1 MPIFS
6 YSAQTPTGS
15 FERGVLESPSLAA
28 ASETLAGRG
37 LEVKSIEE
45 RASAGPVEPPRPSAP
60 PPRSALQTDFWG
72 RLIDPVPLTA
82 LQFFFRQAGVMLD
95 AGINPSDV
103 YASLAKGTRDAKLAS
118 IVREAHDGAVAG
130 QPLSQTIA
138 RYPEVFPPLM
148 SSMVQ
153 VGERSGTLAT
163 QCRDLSQYI
172 EREIHLRNTIKR
184 ETAGPKLTVA
194 ASVVIILL
202 TNLVVSSLG
211 SGSPGLPVPLLAW
224 TLTVAVGAGA
234 FLFVRLLLPRPE
246 VRLGFDRFVQRLPG
260 IGPMVHGFAMA
271 KFGRAFG
278 ALYRSGVPFG
288 TALAHAADACGNAA
302 VRADTLPAAR
312 RLEEGS
318 GVTEALAAT
327 GAFSPLVLDMTRTGE
342 ETGNMDEMLG
352 KVADFY
358 EEEGA
363 TQAQIAAK
371 VVGVVC
377 LLAVAAYV
385 GFIVITF
392 YAGYFSSILRTA

>member
-1 MPIFS
+1 M
-6 YSAQTPTGS
+6 
-15 FERGVLESPSLAA
+15 LESSSLAA
-28 ASETLAGRG
+28 ATEALVGRG

-45 RASAGPVEPPRPSAP
+45 RPSAEPTVQPRAAAP
-60 PPRSALQTDFWG
+60 PPRPAVQTDFWG

-103 YASLAKGTRDAKLAS
+103 YASLAKGTRDAKLAAL
-118 IVREAHDGAVAG
+118 VREAHDGAVAG
-130 QPLSQTIA
+130 QPLSRTLE

-148 SSMVQ
+148 LSMVQ
-153 VGERSGTLAT
+153 VGEQSGTLAA

-172 EREIHLRNTIKR
+172 ERDIHLRNTIKR

-202 TNLVVSSLG
+202 TNFVISSIG
-211 SGSPGLPVPLLAW
+211 SGSQGLPVPVFAW
-224 TLTVAVGAGA
+224 VATLVVAAVA
-234 FLFVRLLLPRPE
+234 FLFVRLMLPRPE

-260 IGPMVHGFAMA
+260 LGPMVHGFAMA

-278 ALYRSGVPFG
+278 ALYRSGVPFSR
-288 TALAHAADACGNAA
+288 ALVHAADACGNAA

-312 RLEEGS
+312 SLEEGS

-342 ETGNMDEMLG
+342 ETGNMDEILG

-371 VVGVVC
+371 VVGVAC
-377 LLAVAAYV
+377 LLGVAVYV
-385 GFIVITF
+385 GLIVITF
-392 YAGYFSSILRTA
+392 YSGYFSSILRTA